1 MYEYF
6 KGKISELAPAN
17 VVLEV
22 AGIGYNI
29 HISLNSY
36 TALEGKEEATI
47 FVEEIIREDAHL
59 LYGFTD
65 KQERELFR
73 QLMSV
78 SGVGANTANLILSAF
93 SVNELELV
101 ISGGD
106 VNAIK
111 KVKGIGAKTA
121 ERLIVDLKDKIK
133 PSGDATVGGVSSRN
147 TDRDDAINALILLG
161 YPAAES
167 KKLVTTILTSQ
178 PTLTLDKIVKEALKM
193 NLKK

>member
-59 LYGFTD
+59 LYGFTN

-93 SVNELELV
+93 TVNELELV

-133 PSGDATVGGVSSRN
+133 PSGDTTVSGVSSRN
-147 TDRDDAINALILLG
+147 ADRDDAINALILLG